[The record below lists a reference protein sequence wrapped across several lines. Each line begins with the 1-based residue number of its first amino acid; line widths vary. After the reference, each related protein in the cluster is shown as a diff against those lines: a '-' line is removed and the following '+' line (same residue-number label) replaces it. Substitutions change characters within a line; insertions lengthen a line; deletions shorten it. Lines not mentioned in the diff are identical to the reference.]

1 MEVRHKLNDLNKH
14 LKSFHHHLKRVKEEV
29 ARNILVSKHNLINM
43 VPKQTRTF
51 ILFYC
56 ILISCSCLMGKCN
69 LPKNGGM
76 EDKRSILPY
85 KNPMPVGP
93 HICKTC

>member
-1 MEVRHKLNDLNKH
+1 MYN
-14 LKSFHHHLKRVKEEV
+14 
-29 ARNILVSKHNLINM
+29 
-43 VPKQTRTF
+43 
-51 ILFYC
+51 
-56 ILISCSCLMGKCN
+56 N

-93 HICKTC
+93 HICKTGSVTCYTGLDSGRVTIQK